1 MSIILVRHGETALNR
16 ARVLQPADTPLS
28 ELGLQ
33 QAEAVA
39 RRLLSLRPAGLIS
52 SDLPR
57 AMRTAE
63 AIAQASGLPLESS
76 ALLQERNYGDL
87 RGRAYDGLGFD
98 PLTMAHAPP
107 GGESARAFEW
117 RMARAFAMLVARRK
131 ALAGPL
137 VVVTHGLVIRAT
149 LLGLADSA
157 AAPLD
162 GAPIGNT
169 ALTILAA
176 RPPHRVELLNSTL
189 HLDITTQAD
198 PRGLVGG

>member
-33 QAEAVA
+33 QAAAVA
-39 RRLLSLRPAGLIS
+39 RRLFWLRPAGLIS

-57 AMRTAE
+57 ALRTAE
-63 AIAQASGLPLESS
+63 AIAQACRLPLERT
-76 ALLQERNYGDL
+76 ALLQERNYGYL

-98 PLTMAHAPP
+98 PLTMATAPP
-107 GGESARAFEW
+107 GGESALAFEL
-117 RMARAFAMLVARRK
+117 RVARALAMLAARRK
-131 ALAGPL
+131 TLAGPL
-137 VVVTHGLVIRAT
+137 VVVTHGLVIRAA
-149 LLGLADSA
+149 LLGLANGA
-157 AAPLD
+157 AASLD
-162 GAPIGNT
+162 DAPIGNT

-176 RPPHRVELLNSTL
+176 DPPHRVELLNSTL
-189 HLDITTQAD
+189 HLDTTTHAD